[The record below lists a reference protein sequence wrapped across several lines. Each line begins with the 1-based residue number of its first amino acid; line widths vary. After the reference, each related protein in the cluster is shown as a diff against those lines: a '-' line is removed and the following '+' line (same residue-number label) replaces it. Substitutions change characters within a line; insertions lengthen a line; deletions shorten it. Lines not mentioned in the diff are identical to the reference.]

1 MMTIAV
7 VGLSTALAF
16 WRGFVRVVM
25 SLVAWVAAV
34 VLAIHYSSS
43 IAEMLPEFGGSPTAR
58 YIAAFAL
65 ILVGI
70 LVLGTLIG
78 WLLARMIRAIGL
90 GFLDRILGALLG
102 MARGVLIVV
111 IAVLIS
117 GCRRQCALGWII
129 VRQSALGLSRSN
141 KLRWNRQRFCRLG
154 PNKCA
159 ESSALSSTRRS
170 TNCCTTGCCCCS
182 TAARTRPA
190 S

>member
-1 MMTIAV
+1 MTAFDVIAIAV
-7 VGLSTALAF
+7 VGLSTVLAF

-43 IAEMLPEFGGSPTAR
+43 IGDMLPEFGGTPTAR

-70 LVLGTLIG
+70 LILGTLIG
-78 WLLARMIRAIGL
+78 WLLTRMIRAIGL

-111 IAVLIS
+111 IGVLIA
-117 GCRRQCALGWII
+117 GLTVLPRQDWWQNSLFAPTFVTL
-129 VRQSALGLSRSN
+129 
-141 KLRWNRQRFCRLG
+141 
-154 PNKCA
+154 
-159 ESSALSSTRRS
+159 ALSLRPWLPQAMGARLDY
-170 TNCCTTGCCCCS
+170 GP
-182 TAARTRPA
+182 AERARTKPA
-190 S
+190 KHAAVEQATPLQAGT